1 MSDSSRPH
9 GLQRTRLLC
18 PWDFPG
24 KSTGVGCHCL
34 LPRTSYT
41 GKMKEMT
48 RMGMHSWFEGQGA
61 WNGGLMQRRNVPKK
75 LILVDFQE
83 VTTCP
88 TCVEK
93 SKHCVGSKCPGKQS
107 SGVPYRPASAF
118 WALSKHALT
127 SQSEGPLCLQLQ
139 QLLPTWS
146 LSLEPTLL
154 LLLSFLLSISGMA
167 PLP

>member
-1 MSDSSRPH
+1 
-9 GLQRTRLLC
+9 
-18 PWDFPG
+18 
-24 KSTGVGCHCL
+24 
-34 LPRTSYT
+34 
-41 GKMKEMT
+41 MKEMT
-48 RMGMHSWFEGQGA
+48 RMGMHSWSEGQGA
-61 WNGGLMQRRNVPKK
+61 WNGGLMQRRNVPKE

-107 SGVPYRPASAF
+107 SGVPYCPASAF

-167 PLP
+167 PLPWPTLGCCLLCSDVGNYISFLGLDLLTIDHSAHTKFSLGNW